1 MAALGDSNV
10 LSRYQRQMSVFL
22 TSKLLK
28 MFQKL
33 LYYFYL
39 FISEWHC
46 DDPLNVLIIIGPK
59 VSGHTMISLPD
70 KFVDSWVSNSH

>member
-10 LSRYQRQMSVFL
+10 PSRYQRQMSVFL
-22 TSKLLK
+22 TSNLLK

-33 LYYFYL
+33 LYDLYL

-46 DDPLNVLIIIGPK
+46 DNPLNELIIIGPK
-59 VSGHTMISLPD
+59 VSGHTMISLSD
-70 KFVDSWVSNSH
+70 KFVEVWMSNPH